1 MFHMCR
7 VKMKGKTGV
16 YYRGD
21 GTQKLAGV
29 LYLSGISQA
38 TSAVHLPAVLCGLA
52 YVFPP
57 SKQAVLHSSEPSA
70 IALSVSHPHRLDS
83 VAEIKAGGYKSGDKS
98 CRSAS
103 VGWTQ
108 SV

>member
-16 YYRGD
+16 YCRGD

-38 TSAVHLPAVLCGLA
+38 TSAVHLSAVLCGLA
-52 YVFPP
+52 YVFSPLQN
-57 SKQAVLHSSEPSA
+57 KLCCTVLNPLQLPYLFRFHT
-70 IALSVSHPHRLDS
+70 
-83 VAEIKAGGYKSGDKS
+83 G
-98 CRSAS
+98 
-103 VGWTQ
+103 
-108 SV
+108 

>member
-7 VKMKGKTGV
+7 VKMKGQTGV
-16 YYRGD
+16 YCRGD

-52 YVFPP
+52 YVFF
-57 SKQAVLHSSEPSA
+57 Q
-70 IALSVSHPHRLDS
+70 
-83 VAEIKAGGYKSGDKS
+83 DKP
-98 CRSAS
+98 CCT
-103 VGWTQ
+103 VVNPLQ
-108 SV
+108 STYLFRIHTG